1 MNWFKKLNALV
12 FPGEASTDW
21 LADTKALSVFLGAK
35 VSSNDLIS
43 RGDFA
48 LILDELMDPFYR
60 MPVNLYGVF
69 DSDDQ

>member
-1 MNWFKKLNALV
+1 MN
-12 FPGEASTDW
+12 
-21 LADTKALSVFLGAK
+21 LSGLDLGIVIAYFAILWGAK
-35 VSSNDLIS
+35 VSSDDLIS

-60 MPVNLYGVF
+60 MPVNLYGAF